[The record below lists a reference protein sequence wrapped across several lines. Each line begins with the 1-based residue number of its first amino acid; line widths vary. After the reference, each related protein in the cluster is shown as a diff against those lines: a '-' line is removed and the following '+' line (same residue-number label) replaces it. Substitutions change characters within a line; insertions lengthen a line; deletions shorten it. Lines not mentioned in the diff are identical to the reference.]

1 MFPRAETNETHA
13 LGFRLDVF
21 SEEVSS
27 VRVTNIVF
35 GFSGIRDP
43 FSLLATGTFTNG
55 LPVMWLTGPVGYKYT
70 VESSSN
76 LVDWTA
82 SAVLHN
88 TNGVV
93 EFVDPSSTNAQQRF
107 YRAVGR

>member
-1 MFPRAETNETHA
+1 MQFIDFHPTHS

-21 SEEVSS
+21 SELVSS
-27 VRVTNIVF
+27 VVITNIVF
-35 GFSGIRDP
+35 GYVGIRDP
-43 FSLLATGTFTNG
+43 FSLLATGSFTNG
-55 LPVMWLTGPVGYKYT
+55 LPVMQLTGPTGYKYT

-107 YRAVGR
+107 YRAVGY